1 MKKLIAV
8 LLSLVILLC
17 VVITANAV
25 NYGRNAE
32 TVQPT
37 TPATKNPE
45 PTEPASTVSKPKR
58 ASPIKIT
65 AKTKTVK
72 AKKLKSSTG
81 TKK

>member
-1 MKKLIAV
+1 MKKIIAV

-37 TPATKNPE
+37 TSATENPE
-45 PTEPASTVSKPKR
+45 PDR
-58 ASPIKIT
+58 N
-65 AKTKTVK
+65 
-72 AKKLKSSTG
+72 
-81 TKK
+81 

>member
-1 MKKLIAV
+1 MVLVYREEFKNLFIYFFILGGNFMKKIIAV

-37 TPATKNPE
+37 TSATENPE
-45 PTEPASTVSKPKR
+45 PDR
-58 ASPIKIT
+58 N
-65 AKTKTVK
+65 
-72 AKKLKSSTG
+72 
-81 TKK
+81 